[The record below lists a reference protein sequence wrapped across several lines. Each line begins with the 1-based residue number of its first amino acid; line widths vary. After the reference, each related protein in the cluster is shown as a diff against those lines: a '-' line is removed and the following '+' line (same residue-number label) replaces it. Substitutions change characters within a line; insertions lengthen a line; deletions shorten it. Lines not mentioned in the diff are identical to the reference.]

1 MWYKMITFLMN
12 DMEDGTKEIED
23 DAWTDFIFTNLLI
36 RRPLTLTSNPIL
48 TQQNK
53 TKQKQHHNR
62 MAETKEQLATILPS
76 AGKDRDVKLHP
87 LVLINIS
94 DHFTREKVRSKTSPI
109 YSQSERVAGVLFG
122 VQTGK
127 VVDVLESFE
136 MKYEILDSGVLQFDE
151 EFLVNKKQQ
160 CKFLIIFIFLPH
172 SFQSSGNKSKSK

>member
-1 MWYKMITFLMN
+1 
-12 DMEDGTKEIED
+12 
-23 DAWTDFIFTNLLI
+23 
-36 RRPLTLTSNPIL
+36 
-48 TQQNK
+48 
-53 TKQKQHHNR
+53 

-76 AGKDRDVKLHP
+76 AGKDREVKLHP